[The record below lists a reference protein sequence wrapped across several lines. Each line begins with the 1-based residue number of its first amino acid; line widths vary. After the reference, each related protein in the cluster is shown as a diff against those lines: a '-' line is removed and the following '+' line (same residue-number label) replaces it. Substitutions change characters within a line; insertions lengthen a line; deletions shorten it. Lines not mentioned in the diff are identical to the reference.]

1 MNFEKQKY
9 NNTPLFIL
17 YTKTDCFDIINDL
30 QIVVLKLRKDVGVI
44 TVLQVLLSYQ
54 TIQCNS
60 SECLIT

>member
-44 TVLQVLLSYQ
+44 TVLQILLSQ

>member
-30 QIVVLKLRKDVGVI
+30 QIVVLKLRKDVCVI

-54 TIQCNS
+54 TIQCNL